1 MYANLD
7 DNPAIT
13 KGSETVDS
21 HGDLTVIGNSTPRY
35 SYGIRGTLRWKY
47 LDFSCFFQ
55 GVGKRDVFLDSP
67 SFFGVSGAW
76 QRSIYKEHMDYFR
89 YANHPL
95 GANTDAYYA
104 RIRTDRNNSQCNDHY
119 LQDASYLRLK
129 NVTLGYTLPQLA
141 SIKKY
146 IKKLR
151 IYVSAENLLTFTN
164 LMILDPEALGSSAQA
179 YGIGKTYP
187 MYRTFSVGVNV
198 MF

>member
-1 MYANLD
+1 
-7 DNPAIT
+7 
-13 KGSETVDS
+13 
-21 HGDLTVIGNSTPRY
+21 
-35 SYGIRGTLRWKY
+35 
-47 LDFSCFFQ
+47 
-55 GVGKRDVFLDSP
+55 
-67 SFFGVSGAW
+67 
-76 QRSIYKEHMDYFR
+76 MDYFR

-151 IYVSAENLLTFTN
+151 IYVSAE
-164 LMILDPEALGSSAQA
+164 ILDPEALGSSAQA

>member
-1 MYANLD
+1 
-7 DNPAIT
+7 
-13 KGSETVDS
+13 V
-21 HGDLTVIGNSTPRY
+21 
-35 SYGIRGTLRWKY
+35 
-47 LDFSCFFQ
+47 
-55 GVGKRDVFLDSP
+55 
-67 SFFGVSGAW
+67 
-76 QRSIYKEHMDYFR
+76 QR
-89 YANHPL
+89 P
-95 GANTDAYYA
+95 
-104 RIRTDRNNSQCNDHY
+104 Y